1 MQRPDDFDAFWDSLL
16 QQAQSIPLN
25 PTCELIPLRSTPEV
39 DVFLVHYD
47 SLDGVRIAGWYCLPR
62 ERSGKLSAIVFMPGY
77 IGEPDIPRAAVSK
90 GYATFGV
97 ITRGKLRSNSQF
109 NPGFPGLLTH
119 NIVDRNTYSYRGLYI
134 DASRAIDF
142 LLARD
147 EIDARRIGVTGGSQG
162 GGLTIATAALRPEI
176 RAAVAAAPFPCGIM
190 RSAELARTY
199 PFQEIRDYLRVH
211 PEREPAVA
219 ETLAYFD
226 GIHFASRIRCP
237 IMVHYGLQDSIC
249 PAESIV
255 AACEAITAE
264 EKHIYP
270 YDGHGH
276 DAGRAKHQPIVDDFF
291 RRHLEL

>member
-1 MQRPDDFDAFWDSLL
+1 MQRPADFDAFWDSPL
-16 QQAQSIPLN
+16 QQVQSIPLN
-25 PTCELIPLRSTPEV
+25 PTQELVPLRSTPEV

-62 ERSGKLSAIVFMPGY
+62 KRVGKLPVIAFMPGY

-119 NIVDRNTYSYRGLYI
+119 NIVDRNTYSYRGLFI

-142 LLARD
+142 LLSRD
-147 EIDARRIGVTGGSQG
+147 DIDATRIGVTGGSQG
-162 GGLTIATAALRPEI
+162 GGLTIVTAALRPEI
-176 RAAVAAAPFPCGIM
+176 CAAVAAAPFPCGIM

-199 PFQEIRDYLRVH
+199 PFQEVRDYLRLH

-226 GIHFASRIRCP
+226 GINFASRIACP
-237 IMVHYGLQDSIC
+237 TMVHYGLQDSIC
-249 PAESIV
+249 PAETIV
-255 AACEAITAE
+255 AACDAITAE

-276 DAGRAKHQPIVDDFF
+276 DAGRANHQPIVDDFF
-291 RRHLEL
+291 RRHLEP